1 MIAALLFSASFM
13 ILILISILILAINVK
28 KWAEIKEQ
36 ENQKKFEELTKRIN
50 ETQSLFK
57 IEITE
62 ILQSFK
68 KILNHE

>member
-28 KWAEIKEQ
+28 KWAAIKEQ

-57 IEITE
+57 REITE